1 MNRTFLPL
9 ALLLLASPAPAEVMN
24 CNVSGTT
31 LFTLIDFDT
40 VAKTAVMTDNFGKET
55 PGKITLIRDMSSGK
69 KKLNISAEY
78 EINNTQIDIDLII
91 VPVRDEEYSVGM
103 AGYSEKDGKRLLEI
117 AGKDKAMCF

>member
-1 MNRTFLPL
+1 MNRILCL
-9 ALLLLASPAPAEVMN
+9 SAILLSAPAASADMMN

-40 VAKTAVMTDNFGKET
+40 VAKTAVLTDTFGKET
-55 PGKITLIRDMSSGK
+55 PGKITLIRDMRNGK

-78 EINNTQIDIDLII
+78 MINNTPIDIDLIV
-91 VPVRDEEYSVGM
+91 VPVQDEEYSVGM

>member
-1 MNRTFLPL
+1 MNRK
-9 ALLLLASPAPAEVMN
+9 LLLSILLLTASAASADVMN
-24 CNVSGTT
+24 CNVSGKT

-40 VAKTAVMTDNFGKET
+40 TAKTAMLTDTFGKET
-55 PGKITLIRDMSSGK
+55 PAKITLIREMGAGK

-78 EINNTQIDIDLII
+78 EINNTPIDIDLII
-91 VPVRDEEYSVGM
+91 VPVMDEEYSVGM